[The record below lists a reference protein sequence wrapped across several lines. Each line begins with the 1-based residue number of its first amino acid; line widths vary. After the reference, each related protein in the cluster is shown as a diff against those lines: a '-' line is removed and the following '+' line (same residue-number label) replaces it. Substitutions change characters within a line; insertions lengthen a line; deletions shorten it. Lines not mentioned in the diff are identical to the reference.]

1 MLLEALNFTH
11 NHALPTFSA
20 LLQDYLKTLPR
31 EERPIVEV
39 RWDMKLFSVVE
50 LRNEE
55 DGVFFVAGIPYK
67 EVITK
72 FMTGQGFAN
81 ANIQNEHGLVTVFAA
96 L

>member
-1 MLLEALNFTH
+1 MLLGTLEFKH
-11 NHALPTFSA
+11 KHALPTFSA

-39 RWDMKLFSVVE
+39 RWDMKLFSAVE